1 MCLLCDMAE
10 AGLTRRHLLK
20 TGAALACTA
29 GAMTMAPLAM
39 APLMMAPSP
48 AAAKEAAKPAPLPP
62 DEALRRL
69 TAGNARYVANT
80 SHNRDYSVG
89 RAARARAQSP
99 FAGIVS
105 CADSRVAPE
114 ILFDQGPG
122 ELFIVRLAGNFVND
136 DGLASLEYGVTVL
149 NIPLIL
155 VLGHTGCGAIGATI
169 KTIQDGAQLPGH
181 LPVLVEALKPGVQ
194 AAMAGKPADLMAE
207 ATAEN
212 VRHNVRRLAGAEP
225 IVAPLVAERRVRIAG
240 GIYDIATGKVTL
252 L

>member
-1 MCLLCDMAE
+1 MCLLCEMAGSE
-10 AGLTRRHLLK
+10 LTRRHLIK
-20 TGAALACTA
+20 TGGVLAGTVGTLAGALAL
-29 GAMTMAPLAM
+29 APL
-39 APLMMAPSP
+39 PV
-48 AAAKEAAKPAPLPP
+48 AAKEKEKPAAPLTP

-69 TAGNARYVANT
+69 TAGNARYAANT
-80 SHNRDYSVG
+80 SRNRDHSAG
-89 RAARARAQSP
+89 RAARAQSQHP

-122 ELFIVRLAGNFVND
+122 ELFIVRVAGNFVND
-136 DGLASLEYGVTVL
+136 DGLASLEYGVKVL

-169 KTIQDGAQLPGH
+169 KTIRDGTQLPGH
-181 LPVLVEALKPGVQ
+181 LPVLIDALKPGVE
-194 AAMAGKPADLMAE
+194 AAMARKPADLMAE

-212 VRHNVRRLAGAEP
+212 VRHNVRRLAEAEP
-225 IVAPLVAERRVRIAG
+225 ILSPLAADGRMKVVG
-240 GIYDIATGKVTL
+240 GVYDIATGKVAL

>member
-1 MCLLCDMAE
+1 MCLLCEMAGSE
-10 AGLTRRHLLK
+10 LTRRHLIK
-20 TGAALACTA
+20 TGGVLAGTA
-29 GAMTMAPLAM
+29 GALALAPF
-39 APLMMAPSP
+39 PV
-48 AAAKEAAKPAPLPP
+48 AAKEKEKPAPAPTP

-80 SHNRDYSVG
+80 SRNRDHSAG
-89 RAARARAQSP
+89 RAARARAQFP

-105 CADSRVAPE
+105 CADSRVSPE

-122 ELFIVRLAGNFVND
+122 ELFIVRVAGNFVND
-136 DGLASLEYGVTVL
+136 DGLASLEYGVKVL

-169 KTIQDGAQLPGH
+169 KTIQDGMQLPGH
-181 LPVLVEALKPGVQ
+181 LPVLIDALKPGVE
-194 AAMAGKPADLMAE
+194 AAMARKPADLMAE

-212 VRHNVRRLAGAEP
+212 VRHNVRRLAAAEP
-225 IVAPLVAERRVRIAG
+225 ILSPLAADGRVKIVG
-240 GIYDIATGKVTL
+240 GVYDIATGKVVL